1 MRTTVIFA
9 VLGLLTLALASVALG
24 RAPADRP

>member
-9 VLGLLTLALASVALG
+9 VLGLLTLALASVAFG
-24 RAPADRP
+24 RARADRR